1 MIATEVSLP
10 KQGVEFSPLAK
21 IVHDPVAYGTTW
33 LVTGEPGTGKTTLAF
48 QFALQGLRRGESAVF
63 VACDEPPARIENNL
77 RSFGFGTSAYEREKK
92 FILVDAFS
100 RLASGPFHISDRTDV
115 AEFTYVIARAVEVT
129 GRPCR
134 IIVDSLT
141 SISVNMAPR
150 DFLTLVYE
158 KNRTL
163 RHDGHVL
170 LDLYLTQK
178 DEEGAWY
185 TLTNAYDVLIDLSL
199 TEERGGVPKRSLRLR
214 KLRGGTYDPRPFPF
228 TIRPQQGILVNT
240 HYYEE

>member
-1 MIATEVSLP
+1 
-10 KQGVEFSPLAK
+10 VEFSPLAR
-21 IVHDPVAYGTTW
+21 IVHEPIAYGTTW

-48 QFALQGLRRGESAVF
+48 QFAVQGLRRGEAAIF
-63 VACDEPPARIENNL
+63 VACDEPPGRIENNL
-77 RSFGFGTSAYEREKK
+77 RSFGFGTSAYEREQK

-100 RLASGPFHISDRTDV
+100 RNPQSAFHISDRTDV
-115 AEFTYVIARAVEVT
+115 AEFTYVIARAVETT

-141 SISVNMAPR
+141 SIAVNTDPR
-150 DFLTLVYE
+150 EFLTLVYE
-158 KNRTL
+158 KNRAL

-178 DEEGAWY
+178 GEEGNWY
-185 TLTNAYDVLIDLSL
+185 TVTNAYDVLIDLYL
-199 TEERGGVPKRSLRLR
+199 GEERGGVPKRSLRLR

-228 TIRPQQGILVNT
+228 TIRPQQGVVVNT